1 MKPYTFRF
9 YRRVTN
15 SEGHPYDS
23 TVEVISIRRAKTPE
37 RARQAAMR
45 RFVRHH
51 NLTEWDCLA
60 SGCEEVGAFRAVLR
74 SDAAAKVSSQR
85 EL

>member
-9 YRRVTN
+9 YRTITN
-15 SEGHPYDS
+15 SEGLPYDS

-37 RARQAAMR
+37 RARQAALH

-51 NLTEWDCLA
+51 NLTVWDCLA
-60 SGCEEVGAFRAVLR
+60 SGCEEMVPRRAPLS
-74 SDAAAKVSSQR
+74 SDGTDVVSQQK
-85 EL
+85 L